1 MQPRFNYNQDLIYHT
16 KCPEPTCTDNYNGE
30 SAGRIIERIKDYNGR
45 EHTSNVFKHSIEKS
59 HKNVNTIDFKI
70 IDNFHNNKQKQKI
83 AKSLW
88 IKHLRPTLNKQEISI
103 QLKLFNYDDS

>member
-30 SAGRIIERIKDYNGR
+30 SAGRIIERIKDHNGR

-70 IDNFHNNKQKQKI
+70 IDKNFHNKWKNKI
-83 AKSLW
+83 AEVLCIKDLRLTLKVQEKSIELNPLKWLW
-88 IKHLRPTLNKQEISI
+88 Q
-103 QLKLFNYDDS
+103 